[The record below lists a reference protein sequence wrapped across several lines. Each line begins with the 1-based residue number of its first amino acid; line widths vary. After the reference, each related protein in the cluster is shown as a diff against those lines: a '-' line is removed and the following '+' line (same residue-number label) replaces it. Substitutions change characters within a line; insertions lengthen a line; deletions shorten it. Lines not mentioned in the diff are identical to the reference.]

1 MEFFNSL
8 NLKQIKGGT
17 KLKQGDLGSVLS
29 YSLTDENGQEI
40 TSFDN
45 KTAYI
50 NLVLDDKIWFTTTT
64 LVDISRV
71 TFRIDKPIPI
81 GLYYLEIKIDDYIF
95 PSDRDSIILIEEG
108 STPYDLKEL
117 VPNYD
122 INMTIKGILSDLSQK
137 GIDIS
142 DLKTKMNAIY
152 NNALADHVEVAQA
165 RANYDTLGNRL
176 NDMTTRIG
184 GIAEGSPKGVYPNL
198 AALQA
203 AKPNGDSGIY
213 ITADNGH
220 WYYYN
225 NGWKDGGVY
234 QATGASPESISS
246 FGKLFYNQ
254 ESAGEYADL
263 NNLPANRIF
272 AYSHVTMA
280 NAPLDYKSS
289 DAWVFTSSY
298 SKNNPIQF
306 QIFATITGKIFVRSF
321 WSYNF
326 TEWVLCNDSSAV
338 KPFGKLFHNQ
348 ETAGEYADLNNL
360 PANRIFA
367 FTSVA
372 LTNAPK
378 GVVDAFVQTL
388 SYQDGSKT
396 MLQIL
401 TDVLSGKTYK
411 RAYWDGKWQPWR
423 NQENQEG
430 YETVV
435 VDKEGKGDFSKVAD
449 AFQFARNNPGTEIII
464 NGGTYDYFE
473 ECGGEDYLK
482 TLEASNPKVE
492 QFWMKDVK
500 IIGKGNVTINYL
512 PAKNIADKYPKSMT
526 VISVIDVCGNCHV
539 ENLTINVNH
548 CRYAIHD
555 ESAGLAENYNTVH
568 VYKNV
573 KATYGNER
581 SGTIGGQAFAC
592 GYDNGQKFE
601 FENCHFKS
609 SMTEAMSFHNRKSYG
624 GTITINNCILD
635 SDNSYQRSLRF
646 GNVGRQQDTN
656 VYINNSIITQ
666 KLAIQEESGMTGST
680 NCFNIYAIGCN
691 NFELFYDTARLGENT
706 KDFVRY

>member
-1 MEFFNSL
+1 MAYDFNSL
-8 NLKQIKGGT
+8 TKQADEATNRDKFYTDFEDVDTSVLHQISELTEWMRTKGKGSDVREVIAQLFERTWLEGT
-17 KLKQGDLGSVLS
+17 KEG
-29 YSLTDENGQEI
+29 N
-40 TSFDN
+40 
-45 KTAYI
+45 A
-50 NLVLDDKIWFTTTT
+50 NL
-64 LVDISRV
+64 
-71 TFRIDKPIPI
+71 
-81 GLYYLEIKIDDYIF
+81 
-95 PSDRDSIILIEEG
+95 
-108 STPYDLKEL
+108 
-117 VPNYD
+117 
-122 INMTIKGILSDLSQK
+122 
-137 GIDIS
+137 
-142 DLKTKMNAIY
+142 
-152 NNALADHVEVAQA
+152 EVAQA
-165 RANYDTLGNRL
+165 RGNYDTLGNRL
-176 NDMTTRIG
+176 KDMTTRIG

-198 AALQA
+198 AALQS

-213 ITADNGH
+213 VTSDNGH

-254 ESAGEYADL
+254 DSAGEYADL
-263 NNLPANRIF
+263 NNLPVNKIF
-272 AYSHVTMA
+272 AFSHVTMA
-280 NAPLDYKSS
+280 NAPVGYEGT
-289 DAWVFTSSY
+289 DAWVITSGY
-298 SKNNPIQF
+298 SKNSNVQF

-321 WSYNF
+321 WSYKF

-338 KPFGKLFHNQ
+338 KPFGKLFFNQ
-348 ETAGEYADLNNL
+348 ESAGEYADLNNL

-367 FTSVA
+367 FTHVS

-378 GVVDAFVQTL
+378 GVIDAFVQTL
-388 SYQDGSKT
+388 SYQDGSNI
-396 MLQIL
+396 MIQIL
-401 TDVLSGKTYK
+401 TDVFSGKTYN
-411 RAYWDGKWQPWR
+411 RTYWAGKWQPWR
-423 NQENQEG
+423 NQEE
-430 YETVV
+430 YITVV
-435 VDKEGKGDFSKVAD
+435 VDKEGNGDFSKIAD
-449 AFQFARNNPGTEIII
+449 AFQYARNNPGTEIVI

-473 ECGGEDYLK
+473 ECGGEEYLK
-482 TLEASNPKVE
+482 TLEAGNPTVE

-512 PAKNIADKYPKSMT
+512 PANDIAEKYPKSMT
-526 VISVIDVCGNCHV
+526 VISVIDVCGNCHI

-555 ESAGLAENYNTVH
+555 ESAGLAENNNTVH

-573 KATYGNER
+573 KATYGNKR

-635 SDNSYQRSLRF
+635 SDNSFQKSLRF
-646 GNVGRQQDTN
+646 GNVGIQQDTN

-666 KLAIQEESGMTGST
+666 KLAIEEESGMTGST

-706 KDFVRY
+706 KDFIKY

>member
-1 MEFFNSL
+1 MAYDFNSL
-8 NLKQIKGGT
+8 TKQADEANNRDKFYTDFSDVDPNKLHQISELTEWMRTKAKGSDVREVIAQLFERTWVEAIKEGNANL
-17 KLKQGDLGSVLS
+17 
-29 YSLTDENGQEI
+29 
-40 TSFDN
+40 
-45 KTAYI
+45 
-50 NLVLDDKIWFTTTT
+50 
-64 LVDISRV
+64 
-71 TFRIDKPIPI
+71 
-81 GLYYLEIKIDDYIF
+81 
-95 PSDRDSIILIEEG
+95 
-108 STPYDLKEL
+108 
-117 VPNYD
+117 
-122 INMTIKGILSDLSQK
+122 
-137 GIDIS
+137 
-142 DLKTKMNAIY
+142 
-152 NNALADHVEVAQA
+152 EVAQA
-165 RANYDTLGNRL
+165 RANYGTLGSRL

-184 GIAEGSPKGVYPNL
+184 GIAEGSPKGTYPNL
-198 AALQA
+198 AALQS

-213 ITADNGH
+213 VTSDNGH

-254 ESAGEYADL
+254 DSAGEYADLNNLPVNKIFAFSHVTMANAPVGYEGTDAWVITSGYSKNNPVQFQIFATISGKIFARSFWGSKFTEWVLCNDSSAVKSFGKLFYNQESAGEYADL

-272 AYSHVTMA
+272 AFTHV
-280 NAPLDYKSS
+280 K
-289 DAWVFTSSY
+289 
-298 SKNNPIQF
+298 
-306 QIFATITGKIFVRSF
+306 
-321 WSYNF
+321 
-326 TEWVLCNDSSAV
+326 
-338 KPFGKLFHNQ
+338 
-348 ETAGEYADLNNL
+348 
-360 PANRIFA
+360 
-367 FTSVA
+367 

-388 SYQDGSKT
+388 TYQDGSNI

-401 TDVLSGKTYK
+401 TDIFSGKTYN
-411 RAYWDGKWQPWR
+411 RTYWNGNWRPWKS
-423 NQENQEG
+423 QEG
-430 YETVV
+430 YIPVV
-435 VDKEGKGDFSKVAD
+435 VDKEGNGDFSKIAD
-449 AFQFARNNPGTEIII
+449 AFQYARNNPRTEIII

-473 ECGGEDYLK
+473 ECGGEEYLK
-482 TLEASNPKVE
+482 TLEAGNPTVE

-512 PAKNIADKYPKSMT
+512 PANNIAEKYPKSMT

-573 KATYGNER
+573 KATYGNNR
-581 SGTIGGQAFAC
+581 SGTVGGQAFAC

-635 SDNSYQRSLRF
+635 SDNSFQKSLRF
-646 GNVGRQQDTN
+646 GNVGIQQDTN

-666 KLAIQEESGMTGST
+666 KLAIEEESGMTGST

>member
-1 MEFFNSL
+1 MAYDFNSL
-8 NLKQIKGGT
+8 TKQANEAINRDKFYTDFEDVDPNVLHQITELTEWLRTKAKGSDVREVIAQLFERTWVEGIK
-17 KLKQGDLGSVLS
+17 
-29 YSLTDENGQEI
+29 
-40 TSFDN
+40 
-45 KTAYI
+45 
-50 NLVLDDKIWFTTTT
+50 
-64 LVDISRV
+64 
-71 TFRIDKPIPI
+71 
-81 GLYYLEIKIDDYIF
+81 
-95 PSDRDSIILIEEG
+95 EG
-108 STPYDLKEL
+108 
-117 VPNYD
+117 NA
-122 INMTIKGILSDLSQK
+122 NM
-137 GIDIS
+137 
-142 DLKTKMNAIY
+142 
-152 NNALADHVEVAQA
+152 EVSQA
-165 RANYDTLGNRL
+165 RGGYGTLGNRL

-184 GIAEGSPKGVYPNL
+184 GLAEGSPKGAYPNL

-213 ITADNGH
+213 TTTDNGH

-246 FGKLFYNQ
+246 FGKLFHNQETAGEYADLNNLPVNKIFAFSSVTMANAPVGYERSGAWVITSGYSKNNPIQFQIFATITGKIFARSFWAGAFTDWVLCNDDSFVKPFGKLFYNQ

-272 AYSHVTMA
+272 A
-280 NAPLDYKSS
+280 
-289 DAWVFTSSY
+289 
-298 SKNNPIQF
+298 
-306 QIFATITGKIFVRSF
+306 
-321 WSYNF
+321 
-326 TEWVLCNDSSAV
+326 
-338 KPFGKLFHNQ
+338 
-348 ETAGEYADLNNL
+348 
-360 PANRIFA
+360 
-367 FTSVA
+367 FTSVS

-378 GVVDAFVQTL
+378 GVTNAFVQTL
-388 SYQDGSKT
+388 TYQDGSNI
-396 MLQIL
+396 MMQVL
-401 TDVLSGKTYK
+401 TDVFSGKTYN
-411 RAYWDGKWQPWR
+411 RTYWAGSWQPWR
-423 NQENQEG
+423 NQEG
-430 YETVV
+430 YATVV
-435 VDKEGKGDFSKVAD
+435 VDYRGSGDFVKVAD
-449 AFQFARNNPGTEIII
+449 AFQYARNNPGTEIII

-473 ECGGEDYLK
+473 ECGGEDYLR
-482 TLEASNPKVE
+482 TLEAGNPTVE

-512 PAKNIADKYPKSMT
+512 PAKNIAEKYPKSMT

-539 ENLTINVNH
+539 ENLTINANN

-609 SMTEAMSFHNRKSYG
+609 SMTEAMTFHNRNSYG

-635 SDNSYQRSLRF
+635 SDNSFQKSLRF

-666 KLAIQEESGMTGST
+666 KLSIEEESGMTGST
-680 NCFNIYAIGCN
+680 NCFNVYAVGCN
-691 NFELFYDTARLGENT
+691 DFEFFYDTARLGENT
-706 KDFVRY
+706 KDFIKY

>member
-8 NLKQIKGGT
+8 NLTQIKGGT
-17 KLKQGDLGSVLS
+17 KLKQGDFGSVLS

-40 TSFDN
+40 TSFDT

-71 TFRIDKPIPI
+71 TFRIDKAIPI

-142 DLKTKMNAIY
+142 DLKTKMKAIY
-152 NNALADHVEVAQA
+152 NNALADHAEVAQA
-165 RANYDTLGNRL
+165 RGNYDTLGNRL
-176 NDMTTRIG
+176 KDMITRIG
-184 GIAEGSPKGVYPNL
+184 GIAEGSPKGVYLNL
-198 AALQA
+198 ASLQA

-246 FGKLFYNQ
+246 FGKLFYDQESAGEYADLNNLPVNKIFAFSQVTMVNAPVSYERSDAWVITSGYNKSSRNQ
-254 ESAGEYADL
+254 FQFFVTMIGKIFMRSFWAGNFTDWINYDSSTVKSFGELFYDQKSAGEYADL

-272 AYSHVTMA
+272 AFAGVT
-280 NAPLDYKSS
+280 
-289 DAWVFTSSY
+289 
-298 SKNNPIQF
+298 
-306 QIFATITGKIFVRSF
+306 
-321 WSYNF
+321 
-326 TEWVLCNDSSAV
+326 
-338 KPFGKLFHNQ
+338 
-348 ETAGEYADLNNL
+348 
-360 PANRIFA
+360 
-367 FTSVA
+367 
-372 LTNAPK
+372 LTNGPK
-378 GVVDAFVQTL
+378 GVTNAFVHTL
-388 SYQDGSKT
+388 SHKDGTKI
-396 MLQIL
+396 MIQIL
-401 TDVLSGKTYK
+401 TDTLTGKTYN
-411 RAYWDGKWQPWR
+411 RTYWSGAWQPWR
-423 NQENQEG
+423 NQEG
-430 YETVV
+430 YATVV
-435 VDKEGKGDFSKVAD
+435 VDKSGSGDFVKVAD
-449 AFQFARNNPGTEIII
+449 AFQYARNNPGTEIII

-482 TLEASNPKVE
+482 TLEASNPTYKP
-492 QFWMKDVK
+492 FWMKNVK

-512 PAKNIADKYPKSMT
+512 PAKNIAEKYPKSMT

-539 ENLTINVNH
+539 ENLTINVNN
-548 CRYAIHD
+548 CRYGIHD

-609 SMTEAMSFHNRKSYG
+609 SMTEAMTFHNRNSYG

-635 SDNSYQRSLRF
+635 SDNSFQKSLRF

-666 KLAIQEESGMTGST
+666 KLSIEEESGMTGST
-680 NCFNIYAIGCN
+680 NCFNVYAVGCN
-691 NFELFYDTARLGENT
+691 DFELFYDTARLGENT
-706 KDFVRY
+706 KDFIKY